1 MVVRVAVL
9 ALLLAFGVPGVAR
22 AAGPAEDAAAISRG
36 LADAVAAGRLSP
48 AEAAEYR
55 QTVARSRTVMGRV
68 GGSRAVILRRVLG
81 QVRMQ
86 ANVYN
91 RPRAL
96 ALFSMLRENTDLL
109 ARRALPRDGTD
120 YVGRGGVVYRVG
132 WGYGLQ
138 FHPLAN
144 VIALNTLM
152 YANQLG
158 KAVTLAASL
167 AARAVPRPSGGAV
180 WEYYVPYTGGRPP
193 WTSGMAQAIGAQ
205 AFARAARRLTA
216 PDFFTVADAAYKVIP
231 GSLVLNVSTGPWIR
245 LYSFNGMVVLNAQLQ
260 TILSLL
266 DYGKIVDNVAAI
278 GLADRME
285 NAARN
290 LLPAFDTGAWSNY
303 LPGQEAVLKY
313 HLYHVELTSFLAR
326 RTNAD
331 LWQAANARFD
341 RYTREPPTFKAADAA
356 APFYPWP
363 RDGFRDSTRISFW
376 VSKISSPTVTLGG
389 QRFALGLRRRGW
401 HVVVWRPGRKAARA
415 YTPAVSARDLA
426 GNTGTSALTPATV
439 AVDRDPPQVTA
450 KVAGRKVTWKALDPT
465 TPWLRMW
472 AVIERG
478 DVKRK
483 LDLGRRRLSGSLV
496 LKLPRG
502 TWNTALWVS
511 DSSGNRTRVP
521 LGPVPVPR

>member
-1 MVVRVAVL
+1 MFFRFALIALMLLVL
-9 ALLLAFGVPGVAR
+9 APGAAN
-22 AAGPAEDAAAISRG
+22 AAGPADDAAAISAGLRG
-36 LADAVAAGRLSP
+36 AVQAGRLSR
-48 AEAAEYR
+48 AEAQEYR
-55 QTVARSRTVMGRV
+55 QIVARSRTVMGRV
-68 GGSRAVILRRVLG
+68 GGSRAVVLRRVLG

-86 ANVYN
+86 AKIYN

-96 ALFSMLRENTDLL
+96 ALFSMLRENTDVL

-120 YVGRGGVVYRVG
+120 HVGRGGVVYRVG

-152 YANQLG
+152 YENRLG
-158 KAVTLAASL
+158 RAATLAASL
-167 AARAVPRPSGGAV
+167 AARAVPRSGGGAV
-180 WEYYVPYTGGRPP
+180 WEYYFPYAGGRAP
-193 WTSGMAQAIGAQ
+193 WTSGMAQAVGAQ

-216 PDFFTVADAAYKVIP
+216 PDFFAIADSAYRVIP
-231 GSLVLNVSTGPWIR
+231 RALVRGVSTGPWIR

-260 TILSLL
+260 AILSLL

-285 NAARN
+285 DAARK

-313 HLYHVELTSFLAR
+313 HLYHVELTGFLGK

-331 LWQAANARFD
+331 VWQATHARFN
-341 RYTREPPTFKAADAA
+341 RYTREPPAFKSGGAA

-376 VSKISSPTVTLGG
+376 VSKISSPTVSVGG

-401 HVVVWRPGRKAARA
+401 HSVVWRPGRKAARA
-415 YTPAVSARDLA
+415 YSPGVSARDLA
-426 GNTGTSALTPATV
+426 GNTGSARLRAVTV
-439 AVDRDPPQVTA
+439 AVDRKAPVVNA
-450 KVAGRKVTWKALDPT
+450 NVVGRKLTWKAVDPT

-472 AVIERG
+472 AVIQRG
-478 DVKRK
+478 DVTKR
-483 LDLGRRRLSGSLV
+483 LQLGRRPLSGSLV
-496 LKLPRG
+496 LAVPRG
-502 TWNTALWVS
+502 TWRAALWAS

-521 LGPVPVPR
+521 LGSVPAPR